1 MGKTFKSKTRRVSAK
16 KPTGK
21 GKGETIVELLRRKGG
36 ATLADLTK
44 ATGWQA
50 HSVRGFMSAQIG
62 KNLGLKLEST
72 KHEDG
77 QRIYRIDS

>member
-1 MGKTFKSKTRRVSAK
+1 MGKTSKSKTRWASAK
-16 KPTGK
+16 KNAGK

-36 ATLADLTK
+36 ATLAYLTN